1 MARLLVQGTGLYYVM
16 IGSFIKAFSGE
27 DAWGK
32 MFFPGVMV
40 FCLAGILA
48 GIAIYTF
55 IYAKGYSY
63 VTNDPEACRN
73 CHVMN
78 SVHEG
83 WMKGGHQ
90 HVAVC
95 NDCHV
100 PHNLVGK
107 LWTKAD
113 NGFHHSFAFTFRKT
127 PEVIKARDSSA
138 RIVQGNCLRCHGA
151 VASPAACGATG
162 ADPALRCVS
171 CHREVGHVHN

>member
-1 MARLLVQGTGLYYVM
+1 M
-16 IGSFIKAFSGE
+16 IGTVIRNYIGE
-27 DAWGK
+27 ETWK
-32 MFFPGVMV
+32 KLLIPGVIL

-48 GIAIYTF
+48 GIGSFTF

-63 VTNDPEACRN
+63 ITNDPEACRN

-78 SVHEG
+78 SVYEG

-100 PHNLVGK
+100 PHNLIGK

-113 NGFHHSFAFTFRKT
+113 NGFHHSFAFTFKNV

-138 RIVQGNCLRCHGA
+138 RIVQDNCLRCHDA
-151 VASPAACGATG
+151 MAKSAACGASGTEPPLG
-162 ADPALRCVS
+162 CLS